1 MTTIKARLASLTA
14 ATFVVALMV
23 FPVAGQAA
31 QVVAGA

>member
-1 MTTIKARLASLTA
+1 MITLKTRLASLTA
-14 ATFVVALMV
+14 ATLVVAMMV